1 MREYHDRDEQ
11 LYSRTNMKQK
21 FMDHYV
27 DGVRFQKV
35 LGIEIIVMSQRKA
48 EKIKNKFYKDLSR
61 ESVEEVKLRV
71 IQTGVQLIREAIKS
85 VKEVHTGENYP
96 SVNSTTLWNTDL
108 FYLKRFLSC
117 LITIINQSGKIAAIG
132 HFIMQATFA
141 RTLIINNRMKR
152 IWGSFTW
159 SFSFQIFSRYIM
171 STWML

>member
-11 LYSRTNMKQK
+11 LYSRANMKQK

-35 LGIEIIVMSQRKA
+35 LGIEIIVISQRKA

-71 IQTGVQLIREAIKS
+71 IQTGVQLREAIKS

-96 SVNSTTLWNTDL
+96 SVNSMTLSNTDL

-141 RTLIINNRMKR
+141 RTLIMNNRMKR
-152 IWGSFTW
+152 I
-159 SFSFQIFSRYIM
+159 
-171 STWML
+171 